1 MTPKFIYVF
10 GAEARDALLNAGYT
24 IAKVDKQNNVFV
36 FFNKADTNFSITN
49 VKYVLSNTLT
59 F

>member
-36 FFNKADTNFSITN
+36 FFNKADANFSVTN
-49 VKYVLSNTLT
+49 VKYVLSNMLT

>member
-36 FFNKADTNFSITN
+36 FFNKSDVNFSLIEGD
-49 VKYVLSNTLT
+49 YVLSNTLT